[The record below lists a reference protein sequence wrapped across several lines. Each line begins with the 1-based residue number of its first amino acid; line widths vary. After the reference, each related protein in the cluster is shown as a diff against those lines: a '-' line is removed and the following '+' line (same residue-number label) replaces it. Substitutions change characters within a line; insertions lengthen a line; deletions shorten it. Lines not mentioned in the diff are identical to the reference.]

1 VKNQSTFVRVTT
13 KNLYGLL
20 FLIGMQCKE
29 EVFVLS
35 CPVLLMTGQRSA
47 FNSATRAIH
56 QAVLRSCEDKAK
68 VEFIEVAGVA
78 NILQEKVFIRPPGTV
93 VPDGLILVL

>member
-1 VKNQSTFVRVTT
+1 
-13 KNLYGLL
+13 
-20 FLIGMQCKE
+20 
-29 EVFVLS
+29 
-35 CPVLLMTGQRSA
+35 MTGQRSA

-78 NILQEKVFIRPPGTV
+78 NLLQEKVCLSQSLVFSFISITLTRPAA
-93 VPDGLILVL
+93 